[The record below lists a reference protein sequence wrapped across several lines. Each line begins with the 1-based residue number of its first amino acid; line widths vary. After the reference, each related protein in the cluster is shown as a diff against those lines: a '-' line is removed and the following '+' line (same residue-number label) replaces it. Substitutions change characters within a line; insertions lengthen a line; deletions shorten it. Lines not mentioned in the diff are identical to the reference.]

1 MGTTPAPQQRIASEA
16 LAKQTGK
23 GWDEWFAILDAW
35 DGTKRTHTQIARH
48 LVEEHGVEG
57 WWAQGVTVGYEQE
70 RGMRR
75 PGQMADGTYTA
86 NASKTIDVAREILF
100 DLWADD
106 ERRGGWLAED
116 VLSVRSANRP
126 KRVRFDFGADASRV
140 IVELVAK
147 TEHKTAVQV
156 ANEKLPDAE
165 TMVERKAFW
174 KRHLDALKGAA
185 DAYRPM

>member
-1 MGTTPAPQQRIASEA
+1 MGTTPAPQRRIASEA
-16 LAKQTGK
+16 LATNTGR
-23 GWDEWFAILDAW
+23 GWEEWFAILDAW
-35 DGTKRTHTQIARH
+35 GGTEHKHGEIAAF
-48 LVEEHGVEG
+48 LVEEHGVDG
-57 WWAQGVTVGYEQE
+57 WWSQGITVGYEQE

-75 PGQMADGTYTA
+75 PGQMADGTFTA
-86 NASKTIDVAREILF
+86 NASKTIDVASGIVF

-106 ERRGGWLAED
+106 DRRGSWLSDA
-116 VLSVRSANRP
+116 VLSLRSANRP
-126 KRVRFDFGADASRV
+126 RRLRFDFGTDASRV

-165 TMVERKAFW
+165 TMVTRKAYW
-174 KRHLDALKGAA
+174 KEHLDSLKAAA